1 MDKKKRA
8 LTVLVSAVYIFILIF
23 SIFFIAAE
31 ANHNCCVN
39 DSCPICCQINACK
52 NNLKNV
58 NAAGGLFFFSLA
70 AVFAVALVLGNENS
84 ISLSTLVMLK
94 VKLSN

>member
-8 LTVLVSAVYIFILIF
+8 LTVLISAVYIFILLF

-31 ANHNCCVN
+31 ANHTCCVK

-58 NAAGGLFFFSLA
+58 NTAGGLFFLALA
-70 AVFAVALVLGNENS
+70 AVFAVVLSLGIENS
-84 ISLSTLVMLK
+84 ICLSTLVMLK